1 MITSNNFRKCMVFA
15 PRWAVLVA
23 LMAAF
28 VGHAAVAQVA
38 PEPGTQGTS
47 PERPAY
53 VINLGD
59 YAKGDGTDETDAIQ
73 KAFDDLVPRKE
84 GWKPHL
90 HGYPHRDLAGVLF
103 IPQPEKF
110 YGISRTISVYEKW
123 NVLIECETPGYN
135 KKYFRWLGPDEGTM
149 FEFVDDMGVR
159 VENLS
164 MDGMGNG
171 VTGIRIGPEN
181 RRAGHFKYSS
191 FSSLFIANVGVGMKL
206 GDFPNNG
213 PDIAHNSYRDV
224 FISRFSQYGVMARSG
239 NLANNTFMNLSLAA
253 SDGAIEGIR
262 MEGGELLVLHSC
274 LGGGPSDTKGAAVAV
289 YAGGVQ
295 VISSWSEWKG
305 PLLYGHTQA
314 PETGRTTSSTVRYP
328 TILIGVTHYGP
339 FMGRDAPEDENPV
352 PLSIVW
358 DRPAPLHLLTNALWG
373 GVKLGATSEAI
384 IISEGTTFLNREGL
398 RFIGEGIEKYGRL
411 IEVGTIDPRNP
422 RVLEP
427 YVVDRRNTPGTE
439 PPSAGVWQRGDCIR
453 NTEPDPNTPEKAWAG
468 WICIEAGEPGKWIPY
483 GALGKR

>member
-1 MITSNNFRKCMVFA
+1 MVRKKKLRLIGNSAGVAVIAISGMILFA
-15 PRWAVLVA
+15 GFCSAGEKAEKGGGRSGIEKSASGVHNV
-23 LMAAF
+23 
-28 VGHAAVAQVA
+28 
-38 PEPGTQGTS
+38 
-47 PERPAY
+47 
-53 VINLGD
+53 NLGD

-90 HGYPHRDLAGVLF
+90 HGYPHRDIAGVLF

-110 YGISRTISVYEKW
+110 YGISRTISIYEKW
-123 NVLIECETPGYN
+123 NVLIECETPGYQ
-135 KKYFRWLGPDEGTM
+135 KRYFRWLGPEGGTM

-159 VENLS
+159 VEKLS
-164 MDGMGNG
+164 MDGMGKG

-206 GDFPNNG
+206 GDFPDNG

-262 MEGGELLVLHSC
+262 MDGGELLVLHSC

-314 PETGRTTSSTVRYP
+314 PESGRTTSSTVRYP
-328 TILIGVTHYGP
+328 TKTRCRFRLSGIG
-339 FMGRDAPEDENPV
+339 
-352 PLSIVW
+352 
-358 DRPAPLHLLTNALWG
+358 
-373 GVKLGATSEAI
+373 
-384 IISEGTTFLNREGL
+384 
-398 RFIGEGIEKYGRL
+398 
-411 IEVGTIDPRNP
+411 
-422 RVLEP
+422 
-427 YVVDRRNTPGTE
+427 RR
-439 PPSAGVWQRGDCIR
+439 RCIF
-453 NTEPDPNTPEKAWAG
+453 
-468 WICIEAGEPGKWIPY
+468 
-483 GALGKR
+483 